1 MESQAFKL
9 FLAFIA
15 IMAVGFIIV
24 AMTRET
30 PQEKIQGAFLQT
42 SSMLSTLAME
52 KCTDAVRK
60 EVGAHPYTPSES
72 NSDHMTYVT
81 LAWNNVGSARRAEC
95 RYILDQG
102 ITLLTI
108 DERKVI
114 EKEMPITSGGAA
126 SKPAGHH
133 N

>member
-15 IMAVGFIIV
+15 IMAVGFLIV
-24 AMTRET
+24 ATTRET

-42 SSMLSTLAME
+42 SSMLSSLAME

-81 LAWNNVGSARRAEC
+81 LAWNNVGSAKRAEC

-108 DERKVI
+108 DDRKVI
-114 EKEMPITSGGAA
+114 EKDIPVTSGGGV
-126 SKPAGHH
+126 SKPSGHH